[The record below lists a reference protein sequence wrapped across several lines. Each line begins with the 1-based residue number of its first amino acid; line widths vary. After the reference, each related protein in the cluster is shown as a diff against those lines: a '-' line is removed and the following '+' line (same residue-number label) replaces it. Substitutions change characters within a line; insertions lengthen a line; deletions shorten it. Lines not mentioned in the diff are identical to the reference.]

1 MKLQEQVLLVK
12 NHIIDWW
19 LHKRM
24 VKTNNSE
31 EMKYKEVLKS
41 YFENNSIVESQ
52 VKSYNYFIG
61 EGLQKIVM
69 GFNRNNVPDHLHEVY
84 DEVNLKI
91 EGVELGT
98 PEHIEVDGSRTKL
111 TPQIAR
117 MRGLTYSAPLSLK
130 LSTTIGTQNDT
141 FEVQIARMP
150 IMLKST
156 QCVLNEKSFEEL
168 IELGEDPYEPGG
180 YFIVNGTEKVVVLME
195 DLALNKFFVEEINS
209 IEPVGRMFSER
220 GVYKSLQEVKLQ
232 KDGSYVY
239 TFGNFKNIPIFL
251 LIKALSAMSDR
262 EIVELLELTDSDVLF
277 QLSEY
282 SQYTTKGELFEL
294 LGKRFGLLG
303 NMKEKDDR
311 ISFYLDNF
319 VLPHVG
325 TTEEVRDD
333 KAKLICKLFK
343 KYYKVMNSESRVD
356 DKDNSAN
363 KRVKLVGQLFEHLFV
378 NNFQELI
385 VDILTNFQRMI
396 KRGRFSSMKIIIRE
410 QLLTQKI
417 NSALAVGT
425 WSDGRKG
432 VAQYLKRGNYF
443 DMLSHIT
450 RVVSPLST
458 SQENFLARELHPSQY
473 GRLCPVE
480 TPEGHS
486 IGLRKNLALLTDVT
500 FKQVIGK
507 EEELISQLKDIGL
520 KEVR

>member
-1 MKLQEQVLLVK
+1 MNTHKLKTRQLL
-12 NHIIDWW
+12 
-19 LHKRM
+19 
-24 VKTNNSE
+24 E
-31 EMKYKEVLKS
+31 AYYKE
-41 YFENNSIVESQ
+41 NSVVESQ
-52 VKSYNYFIG
+52 IQSYNYFIE
-61 EGLQKIVM
+61 EGLQEIIM
-69 GFNRNNVPDHLHEVY
+69 GFDKSNVPEYLHEVY

-98 PEHIEVDGSRTKL
+98 PEHIEVDGSKTKL

-117 MRGLTYSAPLSLK
+117 MRGLTYSAPLTLK
-130 LSTTIGTQNDT
+130 ISTTIGSQVET

-150 IMLKST
+150 ILLKSNF
-156 QCVLNEKSFEEL
+156 CVLKDKSFEEL
-168 IELGEDPYEPGG
+168 IDLGEDPYEPGG

-195 DLALNKFFVEEINS
+195 DLSLNKFFIEEIDS
-209 IEPVGRMFSER
+209 DEPIGKMFSER

-232 KDGSYVY
+232 KDGAYVY

-251 LIKALSAMSDR
+251 LIKALHTMSDR
-262 EIVELLELTDSDVLF
+262 EIVELLNIQDSDILF

-282 SQYTTKGELFEL
+282 SQYTTKDELYDL
-294 LGKRFGLLG
+294 LAKRFGLVG
-303 NMKEKDDR
+303 NIKEKDDR
-311 ISFYLDNF
+311 INFYLDNF

-325 TTEEVRDD
+325 TQEHNRVQ
-333 KAKLICKLFK
+333 KAELICKLFK
-343 KYYKVMNSESRVD
+343 KYYNTMQGVSELD
-356 DKDNSAN
+356 DKDSSTN
-363 KRVKLVGQLFEHLFV
+363 KRVKLVGQLFEQMFV
-378 NNFQELI
+378 GNFQELI

-396 KRGRFSSMKIIIRE
+396 KRNRFSSMKIIIRE

-450 RVVSPLST
+450 RVVSPLAT
-458 SQENFLARELHPSQY
+458 SQENFLARELHPTQY

-486 IGLRKNLALLTDVT
+486 IGLRKNLAIMTDVT
-500 FKQVIGK
+500 FKQAHK
-507 EEELISQLKDIGL
+507 ENEDLIENLKEMGMEGL
-520 KEVR
+520 K